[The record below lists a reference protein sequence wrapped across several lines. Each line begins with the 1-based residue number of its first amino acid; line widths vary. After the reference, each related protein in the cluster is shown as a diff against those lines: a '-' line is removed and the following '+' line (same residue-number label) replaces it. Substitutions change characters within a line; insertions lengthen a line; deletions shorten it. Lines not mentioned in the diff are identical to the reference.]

1 MTGPDPGRN
10 PAEHIW
16 YQLCALADPAL
27 CRQPHGAAEQT
38 DKTTENIQPT
48 DAPSLTVFNSTLKQH
63 NIHSFITGST
73 LETLEKV
80 SCVSCPSVPVTSAP
94 TSTTC
99 FRLPLF
105 FGSRVF
111 WNVRKWK

>member
-48 DAPSLTVFNSTLKQH
+48 DAPSLTVF
-63 NIHSFITGST
+63 
-73 LETLEKV
+73 
-80 SCVSCPSVPVTSAP
+80 
-94 TSTTC
+94 
-99 FRLPLF
+99 
-105 FGSRVF
+105 
-111 WNVRKWK
+111 